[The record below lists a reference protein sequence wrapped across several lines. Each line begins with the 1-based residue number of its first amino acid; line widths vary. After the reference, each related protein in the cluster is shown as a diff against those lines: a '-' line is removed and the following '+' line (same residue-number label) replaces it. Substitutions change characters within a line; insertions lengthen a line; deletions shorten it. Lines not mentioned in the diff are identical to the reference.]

1 MPKLPPVHPGE
12 ILKEEFLAPLALS
25 ASQLAAA
32 IKVPT
37 NRVTRLLNEQS
48 GVSADTARRLAR
60 VFGTTPDFWMNLQS
74 RYDLQVS
81 EDAAPRLDDIKP
93 IVKA

>member
-1 MPKLPPVHPGE
+1 MAKLPPVHPGE
-12 ILKEEFLAPLALS
+12 ILKEEFLVPLGLSAAQLAL
-25 ASQLAAA
+25 A
-32 IKVPT
+32 IKVPA
-37 NRVTRLLNEQS
+37 NRVTRLLNEQC

-60 VFGTTPDFWMNLQS
+60 VFNTTPDFWMNLQS
-74 RYDLQVS
+74 RFDLQVS

>member
-1 MPKLPPVHPGE
+1 MAKLPPVHPGE

>member
-1 MPKLPPVHPGE
+1 MAKLPPVHPGE
-12 ILKEEFLAPLALS
+12 ILKEEFLVPLGLNAAQLAL
-25 ASQLAAA
+25 A
-32 IKVPT
+32 IKVPA

-60 VFGTTPDFWMNLQS
+60 VFNTTPDFWMNLQS
-74 RYDLQVS
+74 RFDLQVS

>member
-1 MPKLPPVHPGE
+1 MAKLPPVHPGE
-12 ILKEEFLAPLALS
+12 ILKKEFLAPLALS

>member
-1 MPKLPPVHPGE
+1 MAKLSPVHPGE
-12 ILKEEFLAPLALS
+12 ILKEEFLEPLALS

-37 NRVTRLLNEQS
+37 NRVTRLINEQS

-81 EDAAPRLDDIKP
+81 EDTAPRLDDIKP

>member
-1 MPKLPPVHPGE
+1 MAKLSPVHPGE
-12 ILKEEFLAPLALS
+12 ILKEEFLEPLALS

-37 NRVTRLLNEQS
+37 NRVTRLINEQS

-81 EDAAPRLDDIKP
+81 EDTAPRLDDIKP
-93 IVKA
+93 IVKV

>member
-1 MPKLPPVHPGE
+1 MAKLPPVHPGE
-12 ILKEEFLAPLALS
+12 ILREEFLAPLALS

-32 IKVPT
+32 IMVPT
-37 NRVTRLLNEQS
+37 NRVTRLLNGQS

-74 RYDLQVS
+74 RYDLQIS
-81 EDAAPRLDDIKP
+81 EDAAPRLDDITP

>member
-1 MPKLPPVHPGE
+1 MAKLPPVHPGE
-12 ILKEEFLAPLALS
+12 ILREEFLAPLALS

-37 NRVTRLLNEQS
+37 NRVTRLLNGQS